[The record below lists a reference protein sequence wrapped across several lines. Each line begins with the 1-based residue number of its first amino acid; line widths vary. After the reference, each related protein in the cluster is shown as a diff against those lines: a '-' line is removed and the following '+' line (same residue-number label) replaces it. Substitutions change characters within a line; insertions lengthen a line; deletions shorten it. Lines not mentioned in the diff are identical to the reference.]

1 MKKFQV
7 THEGQ
12 GVPRTSGAG
21 VVAWTFASVAGAMLV
36 GVISLFL

>member
-12 GVPRTSGAG
+12 GVI
-21 VVAWTFASVAGAMLV
+21 AWTFASVAGAMLV

>member
-1 MKKFQV
+1 MKKIKMSP
-7 THEGQ
+7 EGQ
-12 GVPRTSGAG
+12 G